1 MVILYIS
8 LLAIQVLSFI
18 LAIRR
23 KSKRYWVSLFV
34 LESVSAVLAWRLGV
48 WFDGLPGY
56 GIMPG
61 LSYLTETLLS
71 YGAAILYGVMLVGSA
86 VTGIVLHY
94 TKK

>member
-61 LSYLTETLLS
+61 LSYISETLFGYGTAVISLGIAALS
-71 YGAAILYGVMLVGSA
+71 AILWIIL
-86 VTGIVLHY
+86 
-94 TKK
+94 KKKN

>member
-56 GIMPG
+56 GFMPG
-61 LSYLTETLLS
+61 LTYISETLFGYGTAVISLGIAALS
-71 YGAAILYGVMLVGSA
+71 AILW
-86 VTGIVLHY
+86 IVL
-94 TKK
+94 KKKN

>member
-8 LLAIQVLSFI
+8 LLALQVLSFI

>member
-1 MVILYIS
+1 MVLLYIS

-61 LSYLTETLLS
+61 LTYLSEILFS
-71 YGAAILYGVMLVGSA
+71 YGAAVISLGIAALSAILWIIL
-86 VTGIVLHY
+86 
-94 TKK
+94 KKKN